1 MKTQNT
7 YSKQTA
13 KFIASLVQSMPE
25 LSSRT
30 MQSLIENPKMLN
42 ESLTEALSP
51 FRKVFKTIK
60 IGTGLRSIS
69 DLRTALERKGYRAH
83 FLDEK
88 LRDAGFEKSF
98 VESEQEI
105 DVVIVHAIELAT
117 EEELCGKE
125 IAREEFYSRAKKEGL
140 ELLTLEEALQ
150 LRMQSNNGEFKGSVM
165 LATEMVYK
173 NGGSDTL
180 LCLSVAGEV
189 SQTGVYHVNGGSTS
203 VNSSHSHWAF
213 KKPRK

>member
-1 MKTQNT
+1 
-7 YSKQTA
+7 
-13 KFIASLVQSMPE
+13 MPE

-30 MQSLIENPKMLN
+30 MQSLIEDPTTLSENLRN
-42 ESLTEALSP
+42 ALSP

-69 DLRTALERKGYRAH
+69 DFTKALEGKGYRAH
-83 FLDEK
+83 FLGEK

-98 VESEQEI
+98 VDSEREI
-105 DVVIVHAIELAT
+105 DVVIIHAIELAT

-125 IAREEFYSRAKKEGL
+125 IDREEFYRRAKEKGL

-150 LRMQSNNGEFKGSVM
+150 LRLQSSHGEFKGDVM
-165 LATEMVYK
+165 LATEMVYE

-180 LCLSVAGEV
+180 LCLSKPSEV
-189 SQTGVYHVNGGSTS
+189 SQGGVYHTNGRCTS
-203 VNSSHSHWAF
+203 ACSSHSHWAF